1 MQTSRLKL
9 VRLTEDHLP
18 GYHAIWSDPFTT
30 RWSAHGHCAT
40 LEDSREWMSA
50 LLPDV
55 NPKGVNYAVLLRA
68 DLDPSFIQ
76 ARHGSGNTDGDGD
89 GDSDAVFRPGGF
101 LGWVGTWK
109 SDPEPEVGLIF
120 HRSTWGLGF
129 ATEALSA
136 FLELF
141 WKERPE
147 FEHLEAWVDEENS
160 ASSNVLR
167 KCGFRLVETL
177 KGDYTLKWMVPELR
191 NSLHF
196 RARRSDSTT
205 DS

>member
-9 VRLTEDHLP
+9 VRLTEDHVP

-30 RWSAHGHCAT
+30 RWSPHGHCAT

-68 DLDPSFIQ
+68 DLDLDVEVLK
-76 ARHGSGNTDGDGD
+76 ARSPDNN
-89 GDSDAVFRPGGF
+89 AVLRPGGF
-101 LGWVGTWK
+101 LGWVGTWT
-109 SDPEPEVGLIF
+109 SQPRPEVGLIF

-129 ATEALSA
+129 ATEALNA

-147 FEHLEAWVDEENS
+147 FEHLEAWCDEENA

-167 KCGFRLVETL
+167 KCGFHLVETI

-196 RARRSDSTT
+196 RARKPDSSSTT
-205 DS
+205 

>member
-1 MQTSRLKL
+1 
-9 VRLTEDHLP
+9 
-18 GYHAIWSDPFTT
+18 
-30 RWSAHGHCAT
+30 
-40 LEDSREWMSA
+40 MSA

-68 DLDPSFIQ
+68 DLDPSVIQ

>member
-1 MQTSRLKL
+1 MQTSRLNL

-30 RWSAHGHCAT
+30 RWSPHGHCAT
-40 LEDSREWMSA
+40 LDDSREWMSG

-68 DLDPSFIQ
+68 DLDPGVIQ
-76 ARHGSGNTDGDGD
+76 ARHGSGSPGGDGD
-89 GDSDAVFRPGGF
+89 GDAVLQPGGF
-101 LGWVGTWK
+101 LGYVGTWK
-109 SDPEPEVGLIF
+109 SEPEPEVGLIF

-129 ATEALSA
+129 ATEALNA

-147 FEHLEAWVDEENS
+147 FEHLVAWVDEENA
-160 ASSNVLR
+160 ASRGLYFEMD
-167 KCGFRLVETL
+167 G
-177 KGDYTLKWMVPELR
+177 
-191 NSLHF
+191 
-196 RARRSDSTT
+196 A
-205 DS
+205 